1 MNKKLTRLEYKET
14 KKIMLLI
21 TALITVYMLISAGCT
36 VAFYY
41 STTDTALIIKTVLVL
56 ISALLVIC
64 SAMMMAKRYY
74 NLLFSDEG
82 YSRLSFPVT
91 NRAHLHANLK
101 CSFIWLGLQ
110 TLVFLAGL
118 GLSDIFTKYS
128 YERWGIGNLYPAI
141 LRGYKMNILGNY
153 LSAPELKAVI
163 TVLILL
169 IASLI
174 IAANI
179 YLSFIFTLTVSNY
192 ICGKYNI
199 VQKNGVIII
208 TGIVMFNIYL
218 LTGQTINDL
227 LFYFRFNCLDRSGYD
242 IFGPD
247 ILFIFE
253 IYEPV
258 TYILFCG
265 ITGFVMYRISRAI
278 LDKKLDI

>member
-14 KKIMLLI
+14 KKIMLLM

-36 VAFYY
+36 VIFYY
-41 STTDTALIIKTVLVL
+41 STTDTALIVKTILVL

-74 NLLFSDEG
+74 NVLFSDEG
-82 YSRLSFPVT
+82 YFKLSFPVT

-110 TLVFLAGL
+110 TFVFLAGL

-128 YERWGIGNLYPAI
+128 FERWGIGNLYPAI
-141 LRGYKMNILGNY
+141 LRGYKQNI

-163 TVLILL
+163 TVLLLL
-169 IASLI
+169 IASLV

-192 ICGKYNI
+192 ICGKFNI

-208 TGIVMFNIYL
+208 SGILMFNIYL
-218 LTGQTINDL
+218 LTAQTLNDL
-227 LFYFRFNCLDRSGYD
+227 LFYLRFNCLDRSGYD